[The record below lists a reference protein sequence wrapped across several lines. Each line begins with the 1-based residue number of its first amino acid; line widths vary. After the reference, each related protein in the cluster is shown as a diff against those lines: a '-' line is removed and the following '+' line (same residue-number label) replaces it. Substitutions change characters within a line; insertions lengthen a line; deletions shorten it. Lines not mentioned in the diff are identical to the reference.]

1 MKILVIPD
9 IHQTE
14 HYKKPVQKY
23 FNEVDKIVFLGDYFD
38 FHCHP
43 SKVVST
49 EKAIE
54 NFEEICGLA
63 YKFPDKIDVCIGNHD
78 QEYITDDM
86 TSTYQY
92 HNMTAISRS
101 ILSNLRFMK
110 VAVEYDKYV
119 FSHAGISTEYLKNNG
134 LLKKDGKPRKSA
146 IDDLNYRLQINGAGF
161 LVFNYQDMSGYGEHP
176 SQSPSWIR
184 PNSLLKNAAYK
195 NQVVG
200 HTAIGNGKIAYY
212 TYKGNN
218 VIFTDSED
226 KDLFLLFDTEKENE
240 YLDIEKIPGK
250 EVIEI
255 EEINVK
261 KEASGKYSYSIIID
275 KDILL
280 YKNRLSL
287 SGLDKIEVEEY
298 IEAAL
303 EEIEENYIIQGHI
316 PKYEIKE

>member
-14 HYKKPVQKY
+14 HYKTPFQKY
-23 FNEVDKIVFLGDYFD
+23 FNEVDKIVFLGDCFD

-54 NFEEICGLA
+54 NFEEICDAA
-63 YKFPDKIDVCIGNHD
+63 YKFPNKIDVCIGNHD

-86 TSTYQY
+86 TNTYQY
-92 HNMTAISRS
+92 HAMGMIGRAIKAN
-101 ILSNLRFMK
+101 LSLLK
-110 VAVEYDKYV
+110 VAVEYDNYV
-119 FSHAGISTEYLKNNG
+119 FSHAGISHDFLKDFN
-134 LLKKDGKPRKSA
+134 LLRKDGKPKKSA
-146 IDDLNYRLQINGAGF
+146 INDLNSKLQYNGAGF
-161 LVFNYQDMSGYGEHP
+161 LVFSPYDMTGYGEHP

-200 HTAIGNGKIAYY
+200 HTAVGDGKIAYY
-212 TYKGNN
+212 TYRGNN

-226 KDLFLLFDTEKENE
+226 KDLFLVLDTEKEIK
-240 YLDIEKIPGK
+240 YLDIEKMSGK
-250 EVIEI
+250 EIVEI
-255 EEINVK
+255 EEINIQ
-261 KEASGKYSYSIIID
+261 KEPSGKYSYSIIVD

-287 SGLDKIEVEEY
+287 SGLDKSEVEEY
-298 IEAAL
+298 IESVF
-303 EEIEENYIIQGHI
+303 EEINENYIIQGDI